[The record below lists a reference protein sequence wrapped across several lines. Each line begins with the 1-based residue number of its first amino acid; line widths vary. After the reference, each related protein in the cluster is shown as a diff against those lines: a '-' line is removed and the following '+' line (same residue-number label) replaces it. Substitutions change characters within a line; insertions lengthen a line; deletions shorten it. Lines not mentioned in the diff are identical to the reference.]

1 MKRASFEPT
10 KHSRICADHFTADCF
25 QQNLAIRTSLGST
38 FKPRRLNLKKDAVP
52 TIFHFE
58 VKRKFGGEKVDPHKN
73 KTAARGNPE
82 ERVRTAFAKRRR
94 LEVLSEL
101 FDQSQSSEA
110 NALEEQQ
117 ETDTNPGLVDARRKV
132 CLFTVCGYL
141 RPKNPQNISV
151 GVQVSPENKDAVSQ
165 VYGKIVYDT
174 STQTT
179 VTHQLQ
185 LRSILSSAV
194 QCSLTEDSLLKTS
207 QQKPVVS
214 VKPEAQCDEECDDNG
229 SDTDSV
235 CSDCSGNEW
244 NLNDI
249 KQDSDA
255 EYEDYETGDED
266 TKDET
271 APFGRKFLVF
281 ESNLF
286 ELFQSCYKCL
296 APAMPRLDKVVGSM
310 IVIVSKCSNGHTR
323 TWTSQKCDGRLPW
336 GNMLCAAGTRFTG
349 SNPARVASFFNHVGV
364 LYMSLK
370 TYYKIQ
376 RVYLAPVVNRCW
388 ENEQL
393 FLLTSL
399 KGKAIDL
406 GGDA

>member
-1 MKRASFEPT
+1 MKRAYFEHT

-58 VKRKFGGEKVDPHKN
+58 VKRKFGEEKVDPHKN
-73 KTAARGNPE
+73 KTAAHGNPE
-82 ERVRTAFAKRRR
+82 ERVF
-94 LEVLSEL
+94 SEL
-101 FDQSQSSEA
+101 FDQSQSCDA
-110 NALEEQQ
+110 NAREEPQ
-117 ETDTNPGLVDARRKV
+117 ETDTNPGLVDARRNV
-132 CLFTVCGYL
+132 LLV
-141 RPKNPQNISV
+141 SV
-151 GVQVSPENKDAVSQ
+151 GAQVSPENKDAVSQ

-185 LRSILSSAV
+185 LRSSHVQTTRVNYRSLQTKTTTPKILSSAV
-194 QCSLTEDSLLKTS
+194 QCSLTEDSLLKIS

-214 VKPEAQCDEECDDNG
+214 VKPEVQCDEECDDNA
-229 SDTDSV
+229 SDTDS
-235 CSDCSGNEW
+235 
-244 NLNDI
+244 
-249 KQDSDA
+249 DSDA
-255 EYEDYETGDED
+255 EYEDVETGDED

-286 ELFQSCYKCL
+286 QLFQSCYKCL
-296 APAMPRLDKVVGSM
+296 APAMPRLDK
-310 IVIVSKCSNGHTR
+310 
-323 TWTSQKCDGRLPW
+323 
-336 GNMLCAAGTRFTG
+336 
-349 SNPARVASFFNHVGV
+349 
-364 LYMSLK
+364 
-370 TYYKIQ
+370 TYCKIQ
-376 RVYLAPVVNRCW
+376 RVYLAPVVSRCW

-406 GGDA
+406 GGDARCDSPGHSAKYGTYHLVELNLNKVLAVELVQV